1 MGQFGKTCF
10 EFKAPFVRLENFY
23 ATIEYN
29 AQVAAVLRSLEVL
42 TDQIA
47 GLQCLEADPGQV
59 WLLEQ
64 LVHRSEQAFNDLLQ
78 AACEEGNE
86 LNRIAFDQH
95 VKSLAIVKGAQDR
108 VKALCNVTFFHAAC

>member
-1 MGQFGKTCF
+1 MRHPLIIETVHLTEHKMGQFGKTCF

-59 WLLEQ
+59 WLLE
-64 LVHRSEQAFNDLLQ
+64 
-78 AACEEGNE
+78 
-86 LNRIAFDQH
+86 
-95 VKSLAIVKGAQDR
+95 
-108 VKALCNVTFFHAAC
+108 